1 MATLR
6 IIRMQALFPY
16 LLVAFNLIL
25 PPRDSQMAVVLPELI
40 SHSRKEEG
48 RVRGIRVWLFSRTIL
63 QALSISKKE
72 KHLQMEVLCWDQN
85 CVIWLSL
92 AAREAVNVVFWL
104 LYWYSEQNF
113 VSVTMNEKKET
124 SNASNTH

>member
-1 MATLR
+1 MATLH

-48 RVRGIRVWLFSRTIL
+48 RVRGIRV
-63 QALSISKKE
+63 
-72 KHLQMEVLCWDQN
+72 
-85 CVIWLSL
+85 
-92 AAREAVNVVFWL
+92 
-104 LYWYSEQNF
+104 
-113 VSVTMNEKKET
+113 
-124 SNASNTH
+124 

>member
-72 KHLQMEVLCWDQN
+72 KHLQMEVLCCDQN